1 MHLLAGP
8 RQHGLICLGEPGTAR
23 GENKKQTGKSRG
35 GTLGMWHRAH
45 RDVPSGASQDPQP
58 KNTVRHPD
66 TDLCLLSVPS
76 WEGDLGRGA
85 WRRAGSRHCQA
96 WGSGGAT
103 LLEAVAR
110 GWKAWILEILS
121 TPWSWVYHP
130 HGADH
135 TPRAAGARA
144 ANPAPRRPRVPAA
157 LSPLVWWCR
166 PRLTQRAARHRHGGE
181 KRHPQ
186 MQAGT

>member
-1 MHLLAGP
+1 MTHCLLQTSACLPRSPLTSPPRLQPMHLLAGP

-76 WEGDLGRGA
+76 
-85 WRRAGSRHCQA
+85 
-96 WGSGGAT
+96 
-103 LLEAVAR
+103 
-110 GWKAWILEILS
+110 
-121 TPWSWVYHP
+121 
-130 HGADH
+130 
-135 TPRAAGARA
+135 
-144 ANPAPRRPRVPAA
+144 
-157 LSPLVWWCR
+157 
-166 PRLTQRAARHRHGGE
+166 
-181 KRHPQ
+181 
-186 MQAGT
+186 